1 MRTKARITVTVP
13 KGLLEIVE
21 ADIAAG
27 KATSV
32 SAWVS
37 EAMEAKAG
45 PRTIAQII
53 DDLAESWGDGPL
65 TEEELAWARNRLGR

>member
-13 KGLLEIVE
+13 KELLEVVE
-21 ADIAAG
+21 ADVAAG
-27 KATSV
+27 RAGSV

-45 PRTIAQII
+45 PRTVAQII
-53 DDLAESWGDGPL
+53 DDLADSWGDGPL
-65 TEEELAWARNRLGR
+65 TEEELAWARSRLAR